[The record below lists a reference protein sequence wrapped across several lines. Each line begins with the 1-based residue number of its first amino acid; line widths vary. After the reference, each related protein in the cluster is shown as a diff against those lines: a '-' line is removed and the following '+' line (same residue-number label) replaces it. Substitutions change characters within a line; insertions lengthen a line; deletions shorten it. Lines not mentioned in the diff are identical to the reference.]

1 MQSVASAQPSLC
13 CANKTGGDTNSG
25 DDQENQIRSNAE
37 SCPAG
42 AKAG

>member
-37 SCPAG
+37 SCPAR